1 MKSVRN
7 KFLGAY
13 ILVILAVFAVLSA
26 IAFHY
31 VHLSIEYH
39 SSQALRATA
48 LQKTME
54 LNKIFGDVERVTK
67 VCADYI
73 RSEVDNLPDE
83 WKTKNASDN
92 PAFQSYLDNLGTA
105 LLRIITPAEEA
116 KTFAFSFNPEVFGT
130 RACRYYLNTFYG
142 KFLDVNFNLAAWPR
156 DDYPHTAWFYRPQ
169 DVREPLWFGPYNNY
183 NLEEFYDTIAYSI
196 PMYDQ
201 KGTFLAIATIEIGVE
216 VLRSII
222 DNLDYEVAFGFLV
235 DKSGKLLYHKDFP
248 NGLSQDDFLYT
259 SETKS
264 LRKFFTSKYVNN
276 GQNYEYQW
284 KGVSHRLILN
294 RLDNNMLL
302 ALSVPEEELLS
313 LQSQMMSRLGFTFL
327 IFLVVIIFTANHL
340 ATIIIRPLREIS
352 LTASRIARGELN
364 APLTFEADNELGILA
379 NSIRKISVELKE
391 YISYIRNQAYSDAM
405 TGIRNKAA
413 YLDKVKEL
421 SRRIDENMATFSI
434 SVYDLNGLKRMNDTH
449 GHEFGDMLIQDTAS
463 ILKSVYDENQIYRT
477 GGDEFVIIEDN
488 NDEKSVREHFD
499 LFDSQLTIFNQ
510 ENTRYDYELAISK
523 GSAVFNPET
532 DKDYKT
538 VFARADEAMYHCKAE
553 YYRTHK
559 DQRRER

>member
-48 LQKTME
+48 LQKKIE
-54 LNKIFGDVERVTK
+54 LNKIFGDVERVVR

-73 RSEVDNLPDE
+73 ESELATIPDE
-83 WKTKNASDN
+83 WKTKSASEN
-92 PAFQSYLDNLGTA
+92 PDFHRYLSKLGEE
-105 LLRIITPAEEA
+105 LLRIATPAEEA
-116 KTFAFSFNPEVFGT
+116 KTLAFSFNPDIFGT
-130 RACRYYLNTFYG
+130 KACRYYLNNFYG
-142 KFLDVNFNLAAWPR
+142 NFLDIHFDLADWPQ

-169 DVREPLWFGPYNNY
+169 DVREPLWFGPYNNR
-183 NLEEFYDTIAYSI
+183 NLEEFYDTIAYSV
-196 PMYDQ
+196 PLYD
-201 KGTFLAIATIEIGVE
+201 KDGAFLAVVTIEIGVE
-216 VLRSII
+216 ILRRVI
-222 DNLDYEVAFGFLV
+222 DNLDYDVAFGFLV

-248 NGLSQDDFLYT
+248 SGLSQDDFLYT

-264 LRKFFTSKYVNN
+264 LRKFFTSKYVDN

-284 KGVSHRLILN
+284 KGVPHRLILN

-313 LQSQMMSRLGFTFL
+313 LQSQMVFRMAFTFL
-327 IFLVVIIFTANHL
+327 IFLVITIFTTNHL
-340 ATIIIRPLREIS
+340 ATIIIRPLRELS
-352 LTASRIARGELN
+352 DTASRIARGELN

-413 YLDKVKEL
+413 YLDTVKEL
-421 SRRIDENMATFSI
+421 SRRIDENMAAFAI

-449 GHEFGDMLIQDTAS
+449 GHEFGDMLIQDTAT
-463 ILKSVYDENQIYRT
+463 ILKSVYDENCIYRT
-477 GGDEFVIIEDN
+477 GGDEFVIIQEKADEDTVH
-488 NDEKSVREHFD
+488 DCFD
-499 LFDSQLTIFNQ
+499 LFDSALTSFNQ
-510 ENTRYDYELAISK
+510 ENDRYDYELAISK
-523 GSAVFNPET
+523 GCAVFNPEI
-532 DKDYKT
+532 DKDYKS
-538 VFARADEAMYHCKAE
+538 VFSRADEAMYRRKAE
-553 YYRTHK
+553 YYRTHE